1 MENKK
6 NNYTLLN
13 FPKAGTTYGLF
24 KSNSPKRAAQKA
36 FGKLAKSIDLTNA
49 NGSFIVFSI
58 KNMYTHKEY
67 KYIGSR
73 VKLVNPIEV
82 ILKNGKK
89 ILYKYEHLVGKYNSE
104 LNKIANKNK
113 M

>member
-6 NNYTLLN
+6 NTYTLLN
-13 FPKAGTTYGLF
+13 FPKEGINYGLF

-36 FGKLAKSIDLTNA
+36 FGKLAKSINLTNA
-49 NGSFIVFSI
+49 NGSFIVFII
-58 KNMYTHKEY
+58 KNIKTKKEY

-73 VKLVNPIEV
+73 VKLVKPINI

-89 ILYKYEHLVGKYNSE
+89 ISYKYEHLVGKYNSE
-104 LNKIANKNK
+104 LNKISNKNK

>member
-6 NNYTLLN
+6 YTYTLLN
-13 FPKAGTTYGLF
+13 FPKVGVNYGLF
-24 KSNSPKRAAQKA
+24 KSSSPKRAAQKA

-58 KNMYTHKEY
+58 KNINTEKEY

-89 ILYKYEHLVGKYNSE
+89 IIYKYEHLVGKYNSE
-104 LNKIANKNK
+104 LNKIKNKNK